1 MIATFIATAGL
12 SVHLSPLEHALFD
25 VHVNVQ
31 TNQASIEMTTLERA
45 IWQVESGCGNGEIWG
60 DNNTSAGPFQI
71 SKLYF
76 IDSRLDGKW
85 PQAVFDVNT
94 SVVCF
99 RAYMDRYAKP
109 YRIPTG
115 MSRDEAMARLHNGGP
130 NALRATGNKKKNLD
144 RYWSKVQKA
153 IKELTR

>member
-1 MIATFIATAGL
+1 MISTLIATVAL
-12 SVHLSPLEHALFD
+12 SID
-25 VHVNVQ
+25 
-31 TNQASIEMTTLERA
+31 MTPLERA
-45 IWQVESGCGNGEIWG
+45 IWKVESNCRTGEIWG
-60 DNNTSAGPFQI
+60 DNHTSAGPFQI
-71 SKLYF
+71 GKPYF
-76 IDSRLDGKW
+76 IDSNIKGKW
-85 PQAVFDVNT
+85 PNAVFDLDT